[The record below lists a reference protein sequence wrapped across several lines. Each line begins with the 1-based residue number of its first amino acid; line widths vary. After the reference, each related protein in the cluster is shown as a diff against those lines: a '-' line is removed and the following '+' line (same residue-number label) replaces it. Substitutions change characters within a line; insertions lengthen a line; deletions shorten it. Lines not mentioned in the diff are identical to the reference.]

1 MMNDDI
7 QVSAFLENLSEFE
20 RNVKPKVSTGE
31 LCSKIKVLN

>member
-7 QVSAFLENLSEFE
+7 KASAFLENLSECE

-31 LCSKIKVLN
+31 LFKKIKVLN